1 MKRNWV
7 TLLVLAATALP
18 AMAAK
23 SVSIQQLEQMLFTDH
38 SKSDEK
44 VAERLSDLELTERVS
59 PIRLAKWEKDFP
71 GSRTREALMKLADQA
86 AFLEP
91 PQADVVRDPPPDTET
106 QEKML
111 ALALDYVRTTLG
123 RLPNFYA
130 TRETMHFEDIPSQ
143 PVAYAT
149 GSGFGSGMRSI
160 HVPGFAMGRTD
171 ARPLHSTGTSSETV
185 TYRDGSE
192 VNQAGKSKEPERQAT
207 GLTTNGEFGP
217 ILGVV
222 LGDAMRSQVAWAR
235 WEQGT
240 GDPVAVF
247 RYAVPEDASHYRV
260 GIPNGTKMD
269 QFDPAYHG
277 EFAID
282 PASGSVLRLSVVAD
296 MAPPHEMMRT
306 AMLVEYSP
314 VEIGGRTCNC
324 PVHGVAFSKI
334 PVGSAK
340 IDTPGAA
347 PEMQTQLNDV
357 AFTHYH
363 QFGSESRIVVGAGG
377 AGAGNVPSATGTPSA
392 TGPPSATVPPAEP
405 SPSAGAPSTPPAS
418 QGP

>member
-1 MKRNWV
+1 MKRNWM
-7 TLLVLAATALP
+7 TLLVLAAAASP

-23 SVSIQQLEQMLFTDH
+23 SVSIQQLEQILFTDH
-38 SKSDEK
+38 GKSDEK

-59 PIRLAKWEKDFP
+59 PTRLAKWEKDFP

-91 PQADVVRDPPPDTET
+91 PQADVVRDPPPDNET

-130 TRETMHFEDIPSQ
+130 TRETTHFEDIPSQ
-143 PVAYAT
+143 PVAYET
-149 GSGFGSGMRSI
+149 GPGFGSGMRGI
-160 HVPGFAMGRTD
+160 HVPGLAMGRTD

-192 VNQAGKSKEPERQAT
+192 INEVQAGKSKEADRQAT
-207 GLTTNGEFGP
+207 SLTTNGEFGP

-235 WEQGT
+235 WEQGAS
-240 GDPVAVF
+240 DPVAVF

-260 GIPNGTKMD
+260 GIPNGNKMD

-282 PASGSVLRLSVVAD
+282 PATGSVLRLSVVAD

-306 AMLVEYSP
+306 AIEVEYAP
-314 VEIGGRTCNC
+314 VEIGGRTCTC
-324 PVHGVAFSKI
+324 PVHGVAFSKT
-334 PVGSAK
+334 PVGSVR
-340 IDTPGAA
+340 IESPGTL
-347 PEMQTQLNDV
+347 PEIQTQLNDV

-363 QFGSESRIVVGAGG
+363 QFGSESRILLGAGS
-377 AGAGNVPSATGTPSA
+377 AGPADASSRAAETPAAASTPSSVSSGA
-392 TGPPSATVPPAEP
+392 S
-405 SPSAGAPSTPPAS
+405 GAPATN
-418 QGP
+418 GGH